1 MIRKDVLIAILATF
15 CLTAT
20 LFIVLPTKSSQGSN
34 EYDSWADINDDG
46 KINMYDIGYTAQRYG
61 AAGDPTKNVNVVNWP
76 VANQQTVFSFQN
88 ESAMS
93 KWYNASGF
101 GHMHLVWYAWNLVDP
116 ESITLRIWARIE
128 TDGGY
133 TPFVASSLVV
143 TNANSEG
150 VLSFP
155 VPSELFR
162 FDLFFAFGTEASAR
176 LAFYLTY
183 A

>member
-1 MIRKDVLIAILATF
+1 MTRKDFIIAILATF
-15 CLTAT
+15 CLTVT
-20 LFIVLPTKSSQGSN
+20 LFLVLPTKSSETSN

-61 AAGDPTKNVNVVNWP
+61 ASGDPTKNVNVVNWP
-76 VANQQTVFSFQN
+76 VTNQQTVFSYQN

-101 GHMHLVWYAWNLVDP
+101 GHIHLIWYAWDLVDP
-116 ESITLRIWARIE
+116 ENITLRVWARME
-128 TDGGY
+128 LGLGY
-133 TPFVASSLVV
+133 APIVASSLVV
-143 TNANSEG
+143 TNTNNEG
-150 VLSFP
+150 AVSFP

-162 FDLFFAFGTEASAR
+162 FELYFAFGTDAHAR

>member
-1 MIRKDVLIAILATF
+1 MVRKDVVIAILATF
-15 CLTAT
+15 CLTTT
-20 LFIVLPTKSSQGSN
+20 LFIVLPTRSSPSAG

-61 AAGDPTKNVNVVNWP
+61 ASGDPTKNVNVVNWP

-101 GHMHLVWYAWNLVDP
+101 GHMHLTWYAWDLVDP

-128 TDGGY
+128 TGDGY

-143 TNANSEG
+143 TNTNSEG

-162 FDLFFAFGTEASAR
+162 FDLYFAFGTEAHAR